1 MKTKI
6 FFATLIFFLLIVG
19 TASATDYNYTL
30 LKKIDDNSTDY
41 PVIGEQGYDDLI
53 NSTMG
58 DDQDWKSFDLN
69 GIAAAV
75 FSPGPDNFGPWF
87 WIIVFG
93 AIGTFM
99 YIKFDSVL
107 IPGAL
112 FLIGGGMIGP
122 MLLPEFS
129 AIIWAIV
136 IIGFATLG
144 YLLFRSR

>member
-1 MKTKI
+1 
-6 FFATLIFFLLIVG
+6 
-19 TASATDYNYTL
+19 
-30 LKKIDDNSTDY
+30 
-41 PVIGEQGYDDLI
+41 VIGEQGYDDLI

-58 DDQDWKSFDLN
+58 HDQDWNSFNLN

-93 AIGTFM
+93 AIGVFM

>member
-1 MKTKI
+1 
-6 FFATLIFFLLIVG
+6 
-19 TASATDYNYTL
+19 
-30 LKKIDDNSTDY
+30 
-41 PVIGEQGYDDLI
+41 
-53 NSTMG
+53 MG
-58 DDQDWKSFDLN
+58 NNQDWNSFNLN